1 MKRTFLYFLAFVAT
15 VTLTNCN
22 STTSKTE
29 TQKATEPEQTEVTA
43 EAVDVAEGTFSV
55 EASCAMCK
63 TRIEEAA
70 MAIDGV
76 EFAEFNLDS
85 KELTVKYD
93 AELTNAD
100 EILKAVADAGHDNEK
115 YKADDKTYNAL
126 PGCCKYRK

>member
-1 MKRTFLYFLAFVAT
+1 MKRTFLYFLAFLAT
-15 VTLTNCN
+15 IALTNCN

-29 TQKATEPEQTEVTA
+29 SQKAAEPEQTQVTD
-43 EAVDVAEGTFSV
+43 EAVDVTEGTFSV
-55 EASCAMCK
+55 EAACAMCK

-70 MAIDGV
+70 MALDGV
-76 EFAEFNLDS
+76 EFAEYNLDS

-126 PGCCKYRK
+126 PGCCKYRE